1 MPRGGI
7 SATTEKTGMARFAE
21 FLINHWI
28 LSGLWLALFAAL
40 VVYLRAKAAKS
51 VSPQQAALLV
61 NRENG
66 VFVDVRERKD
76 YERGHIVDA
85 IHIPAAKLQERIVEL
100 DKYKSVPVIVVCAM
114 GQHAGD
120 VVKQLEARGFS
131 QACKM
136 SGGMAEW
143 AGQNLPLVK

>member
-1 MPRGGI
+1 
-7 SATTEKTGMARFAE
+7 MARFAE
-21 FLINHWI
+21 FLVNNWI
-28 LSGLWLALFAAL
+28 LSGLWLALFVAL

-51 VSPQQAALLV
+51 VSPQQATLLV
-61 NRENG
+61 NRENV
-66 VFVDVRERKD
+66 VFVDIRDRKD

-85 IHIPAAKLQERIVEL
+85 IHMPLSTLQERIVEL

-114 GQHAGD
+114 GQHSGEA
-120 VVKQLEARGFS
+120 VKQLQARGFA

-143 AGQNLPLVK
+143 SAQSLPLVK

>member
-1 MPRGGI
+1 
-7 SATTEKTGMARFAE
+7 MARFAE
-21 FLINHWI
+21 FLVNHWI
-28 LSGLWLALFAAL
+28 LSGLWLALFVAL

-51 VSPQQAALLV
+51 VSPQQAALMV

-66 VFVDVRERKD
+66 VIVDVRERKD

-85 IHIPAAKLQERIVEL
+85 VHIPLAKLQERIVEL

-114 GQHAGD
+114 GQTSGD
-120 VVKQLEARGFS
+120 AVKQLQARGFE

-143 AGQNLPLVK
+143 SAQSLPLVK